1 MSTPTSPTLTC
12 PKCHGAMRSY
22 ERNGVTIDQC
32 TECRGIFLDRGELER
47 LIDAEAAYYDDRPSA
62 PQHQQPAQPQG
73 QPYGQQA
80 PGYSQP
86 AYGAAAGASH
96 DPQQRTGS
104 SAHGAAAPQ
113 GSGSGPDLG
122 KLASEVFRQVSAA
135 RSSSSSSSSSPYGG
149 KRKKSFLDQLLG

>member
-1 MSTPTSPTLTC
+1 MSTPTSSTLTC

-22 ERNGVTIDQC
+22 ERHGVTVDQC

-62 PQHQQPAQPQG
+62 PQQPERPQG

-80 PGYSQP
+80 PGYAQP
-86 AYGAAAGASH
+86 AYGAAAGPGH
-96 DPQQRTGS
+96 DPQAQRTGS
-104 SAHGAAAPQ
+104 SAHGAPAPQQ
-113 GSGSGPDLG
+113 GSGSDLG
-122 KLASEVFRQVSAA
+122 RLASEVFKQVSAS
-135 RSSSSSSSSSPYGG
+135 RSSSSSSSQPGG